1 MDTPLDTLTEQF
13 RRLPGIG
20 VKTARKLA
28 YYIVQQSPDRVDEFI
43 AAIRNAKE
51 NMHFCSICFNLSS
64 KDPCPICSDDGRDH
78 SIICVVETPQ
88 DVQAIERSGDY
99 HGLYH
104 VLHGALSPLDGI
116 GVDDLRIKELLQRLG
131 NTDVKEVIIATDPDV
146 EGEATALYL
155 ARLLKTAG
163 IRVTRI
169 ARGLPMGGDIEYADE
184 ATLAGAVANRQE
196 M

>member
-20 VKTARKLA
+20 IKTARKLA
-28 YYIVQQSPDRVDEFI
+28 YYMVQQPPEAVEVFI
-43 AAIRNAKE
+43 SAIRDAKE
-51 NMHFCSICFNLSS
+51 HMHFCSVCFNLSS
-64 KDPCPICSDDGRDH
+64 QDPCPICSDTSRDRTT
-78 SIICVVETPQ
+78 ICVVETPQ

-104 VLHGALSPLDGI
+104 VLHGALSPLDGV

-131 NTDVKEVIIATDPDV
+131 DTEVKEVIIATDPDV

-184 ATLAGAVANRQE
+184 ATLAGAVANRQD

>member
-1 MDTPLDTLTEQF
+1 M
-13 RRLPGIG
+13 
-20 VKTARKLA
+20 
-28 YYIVQQSPDRVDEFI
+28 
-43 AAIRNAKE
+43 
-51 NMHFCSICFNLSS
+51 
-64 KDPCPICSDDGRDH
+64 
-78 SIICVVETPQ
+78 
-88 DVQAIERSGDY
+88 
-99 HGLYH
+99 
-104 VLHGALSPLDGI
+104 
-116 GVDDLRIKELLQRLG
+116 GVDDLRIKELLQRLQD
-131 NTDVKEVIIATDPDV
+131 TEVKEVILATDPDV

>member
-1 MDTPLDTLTEQF
+1 M
-13 RRLPGIG
+13 
-20 VKTARKLA
+20 
-28 YYIVQQSPDRVDEFI
+28 
-43 AAIRNAKE
+43 
-51 NMHFCSICFNLSS
+51 
-64 KDPCPICSDDGRDH
+64 
-78 SIICVVETPQ
+78 
-88 DVQAIERSGDY
+88 
-99 HGLYH
+99 
-104 VLHGALSPLDGI
+104 
-116 GVDDLRIKELLQRLG
+116 RIKELLKRLSD
-131 NTDVKEVIIATDPDV
+131 TEVKEIIIATDPDV

>member
-1 MDTPLDTLTEQF
+1 
-13 RRLPGIG
+13 
-20 VKTARKLA
+20 
-28 YYIVQQSPDRVDEFI
+28 
-43 AAIRNAKE
+43 
-51 NMHFCSICFNLSS
+51 MHFCSVCFNLSDQ
-64 KDPCPICSDDGRDH
+64 DPCPICSDDSRDK
-78 SIICVVETPQ
+78 STICVVETPQ

-99 HGLYH
+99 RGLYH
-104 VLHGALSPLDGI
+104 VLHGALSPLDGV
-116 GVDDLRIKELLQRLG
+116 GVDDLRIKELLQRLSSP
-131 NTDVKEVIIATDPDV
+131 DVKEVIIATDPDV

-155 ARLLKTAG
+155 ARLLKATG